1 MMRIKHAALAL
12 VPCLAM
18 ALPALA
24 RAAAEPRY
32 TYAEIG
38 YINVD
43 FDDVGEDGDGFG
55 IGGSYAVHRNVH
67 LVADYA
73 DIDLGGNADA
83 TTYSLGA
90 GLNFPLRPGLDLV
103 GRLRWIDVDIDTRNR
118 SRDEDGYGLEGGLRT
133 MINPQLELN
142 GFVRYIDLDRRDD
155 MTLLIGALYGVAD
168 NLALGADLEFSDDV
182 VALFLKA
189 RLYFPPF
196 GRR

>member
-1 MMRIKHAALAL
+1 MMHIKHAALAL
-12 VPCLAM
+12 VPCLGL

-24 RAAAEPRY
+24 QAATEPRY

-38 YINVD
+38 YVNVD
-43 FDDVGEDGDGFG
+43 FDDVGEDGDGLG
-55 IGGSYAVHRNVH
+55 IGGSYALHRNVH

-73 DIDLGGNADA
+73 DIDLGGRADA

-103 GRLRWIDVDIDTRNR
+103 GRLRWIDIDIDTRNR
-118 SRDEDGYGLEGGLRT
+118 SRNEDGYGLEGGLRT

-189 RLYFPPF
+189 RLYFLPF